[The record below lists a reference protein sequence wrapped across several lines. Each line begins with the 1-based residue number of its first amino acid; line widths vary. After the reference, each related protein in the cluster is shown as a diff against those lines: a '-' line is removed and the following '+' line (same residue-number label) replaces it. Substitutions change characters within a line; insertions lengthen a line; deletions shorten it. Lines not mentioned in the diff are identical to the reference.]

1 MLGSLANEWSPA
13 SDSDMPLAIALAN
26 ALYAVSALRHGLLT
40 PAQFRELAAATI
52 YESLRANKATRP
64 SAKWISVKDRLP
76 DDNESYLVCDL
87 VTGEYL
93 PDRGF
98 LEDGVWHI
106 SGDPEFQVTHWMPF
120 PPPPQDAKKP

>member
-1 MLGSLANEWSPA
+1 MRGRMRN
-13 SDSDMPLAIALAN
+13 
-26 ALYAVSALRHGLLT
+26 
-40 PAQFRELAAATI
+40 Q
-52 YESLRANKATRP
+52 
-64 SAKWISVKDRLP
+64 WISVKDRLP

-106 SGDPEFQVTHWMPF
+106 SGDPEFKVTHWMPF
-120 PPPPQDAKKP
+120 PPPPENGEAK